1 MAIRILTIP
10 GKPLGKQRP
19 RVLKTG
25 VTYTPKETVN
35 YEAVVKA
42 LYIEKY
48 GTEKPFEGPV
58 TMEIVALYQIPKSA
72 SKKRKEAMKR
82 GVIKPTVRPDIDN
95 VLKIITDALNGVAY
109 LDDKQIIECS
119 VNKCYAE
126 APAVL
131 VTISELNAGVADS
144 DSG

>member
-1 MAIRILTIP
+1 MACRSIIIP
-10 GKPLGKQRP
+10 GKPMGKQRP
-19 RVLKTG
+19 RILKTG
-25 VTYTPKETVN
+25 IAYTPKQTVN
-35 YEAVVKA
+35 YETFVKM
-42 LYIEKY
+42 LYLEKY
-48 GTEKPFEGPV
+48 AGVKPFEGPV
-58 TMEIVALYQIPKSA
+58 AVEIVALYQIPRSA
-72 SKKRKEAMKR
+72 NKRRKEAMRR
-82 GVIKPTVRPDIDN
+82 GAIKPTVRPDVDN
-95 VLKIITDALNGVAY
+95 ILKIVTDALNGVAY

>member
-1 MAIRILTIP
+1 MTIRKLVIP
-10 GKPLGKQRP
+10 GKPLGKQRV
-19 RVLKTG
+19 RVPKRG
-25 VTYTPKETVN
+25 RPYTPDQTVN

-48 GTEKPFEGPV
+48 GMEKPLEGPV
-58 TMEIVALYQIPKSA
+58 MINIVAFYQIPKSA
-72 SKKRKEAMKR
+72 SKARQRGMKDWTIR
-82 GVIKPTVRPDIDN
+82 PTVRPDIDN

>member
-1 MAIRILTIP
+1 VI
-10 GKPLGKQRP
+10 
-19 RVLKTG
+19 
-25 VTYTPKETVN
+25 N
-35 YEAVVKA
+35 
-42 LYIEKY
+42 
-48 GTEKPFEGPV
+48 
-58 TMEIVALYQIPKSA
+58 IVAFYQIPKSA
-72 SKKRKEAMKR
+72 SKARQRGMKDWTIR
-82 GVIKPTVRPDIDN
+82 PTVRPDIDN

-109 LDDKQIIECS
+109 LDDKQIVGCS

>member
-1 MAIRILTIP
+1 MACRSIVIP

-19 RVLKTG
+19 RVLKSG
-25 VTYTPKETVN
+25 ITYTPKKTVN
-35 YEAVVKA
+35 YETFVKMMY
-42 LYIEKY
+42 LEKY
-48 GTEKPFEGPV
+48 AGEKPFEGPV
-58 TMEIVALYQIPKSA
+58 SVEIVALYQIPKSA

-82 GVIKPTVRPDIDN
+82 GAIKPTVRPDVDN
-95 VLKIITDALNGVAY
+95 ISKIITDALNGVAY

-131 VTISELNAGVADS
+131 VSISELNEDVA
-144 DSG
+144 

>member
-48 GTEKPFEGPV
+48 AMEKPFEGPV
-58 TMEIVALYQIPKSA
+58 SVEIVALYQIPKSA
-72 SKKRKEAMKR
+72 SKKRKEAMRR
-82 GVIKPTVRPDIDN
+82 GAIKPTVRPDVDN
-95 VLKIITDALNGVAY
+95 ISKIITDALNGVAY

-126 APAVL
+126 APAVH
-131 VTISELNAGVADS
+131 VTISELNEGE
-144 DSG
+144 G